1 LFYLTNLKHDIP
13 LYGMMRAEAVSELS
27 EFSPWRVFTSE
38 QVANVGQKPNG
49 ARIEIYVFVNPGLS
63 CLS

>member
-1 LFYLTNLKHDIP
+1 
-13 LYGMMRAEAVSELS
+13 MMRAEAVSELS